1 MRIIDIALKDF
12 SQLVRDW
19 RTAGFLVVMPIAFTL
34 LFGFV
39 FSGAGEEGDPRLPV
53 GFLDL
58 DGGTV
63 LSTHLVELLDASDA
77 VRPVVLEDTDLQ
89 KAEEQVAEGDLA
101 AAVIVP
107 AGYSEKVLFLSGEGP
122 APKPLL
128 IIDTASSGGQTAQN
142 AVQAAFARLLGSVQ
156 TAQLTAQTYEA
167 QGGSADRSFVLE
179 SLGRAVEAWADPPL
193 TVTASQS
200 GTVSGEEEPSQA
212 AANDYAHS
220 SAGIMVQFAMA
231 GLIGAAEI
239 LVLERKTGALRRL
252 LTTPT
257 ARLEIILGH
266 YLAMYTM
273 ILVQLTVL
281 VLFGQLILGVDYF
294 RVPLGTLLMVLI
306 TALWSASLGLLI
318 GTLAKTE
325 EQVIIFS
332 LVVMLLLSGLGGA
345 WMPLEFTNQTFQT
358 VGHLTPTAWAI
369 DGFENL
375 VVRGLGLDSVLMP
388 AAILF
393 AFAVVFFALGVWRFR
408 FE

>member
-1 MRIIDIALKDF
+1 
-12 SQLVRDW
+12 
-19 RTAGFLVVMPIAFTL
+19 
-34 LFGFV
+34 
-39 FSGAGEEGDPRLPV
+39 
-53 GFLDL
+53 
-58 DGGTV
+58 
-63 LSTHLVELLDASDA
+63 
-77 VRPVVLEDTDLQ
+77 
-89 KAEEQVAEGDLA
+89 
-101 AAVIVP
+101 
-107 AGYSEKVLFLSGEGP
+107 
-122 APKPLL
+122 
-128 IIDTASSGGQTAQN
+128 
-142 AVQAAFARLLGSVQ
+142 
-156 TAQLTAQTYEA
+156 
-167 QGGSADRSFVLE
+167 
-179 SLGRAVEAWADPPL
+179 
-193 TVTASQS
+193 
-200 GTVSGEEEPSQA
+200 
-212 AANDYAHS
+212 
-220 SAGIMVQFAMA
+220 MVQFAMA

-345 WMPLEFTNQTFQT
+345 RMPLEFTNQTVQT